1 MSEKILLLLLPY
13 KTIFCQHTR
22 RQSVKVSSRSH
33 NSNFTD
39 SRMSSDSN
47 NSDRSWPPRDRED
60 PAEWSQS
67 EESDSRET
75 PYADTPS
82 EASDSDS
89 EASLLNFIGELV
101 DDVMEEDEEAHREG
115 LDQHAPRDFISE
127 MMDVAED
134 GSNENNETNVRVRR
148 VPPPHLHKLQ
158 LDSEGETERSSTM
171 ADKSESESDMDTVT
185 TE

>member
-1 MSEKILLLLLPY
+1 MKIFY
-13 KTIFCQHTR
+13 FCYFCYCHTNQFFVNIYTQR
-22 RQSVKVSSRSH
+22 PGVKVSSRS
-33 NSNFTD
+33 SNFTN

-75 PYADTPS
+75 PYVDTPS
-82 EASDSDS
+82 EASDS

-101 DDVMEEDEEAHREG
+101 DDVMEEDEEAHRER
-115 LDQHAPRDFISE
+115 LDQHAGEGPAPRDFISE
-127 MMDVAED
+127 MMDEAED
-134 GSNENNETNVRVRR
+134 GSNENNESIRR
-148 VPPPHLHKLQ
+148 VPRPHLHELQ
-158 LDSEGETERSSTM
+158 LDSEGETERSSTT
-171 ADKSESESDMDTVT
+171 ADKSESDVESVT